1 MANVV
6 VKKNSF
12 GSRLL
17 NSIGGV
23 FLGIGIAILFLCM
36 LAWNEGNNVKSIR
49 AYNEAGKI
57 IIETGSA
64 KADPANNGMLV
75 AVKGDLSFSPVTD
88 PLYGVKGTFVLSRNV
103 EMYQWKQTKKGSST
117 DKEVTYTYTQ
127 DWSKSA
133 VHSSAFYDKTGHENP
148 DWPEG
153 DAYKSEVV
161 YATDAKL
168 GDFALTD
175 EQLKQLYSDSE
186 IIVPAPDK
194 GVPSGTIPAG
204 MNKSGDFLTNSSGSP
219 KTGDIRIYW
228 QAGGAAYASALGK
241 QSGGVIT
248 AYTTKN
254 NKAIMRFINGSKTGA
269 EMIEDLKF
277 ENTLNTWLLRI
288 IFTIIICAGF
298 SMVFTPVEVLTSVIP
313 FLGNFISRFT
323 KGFGKAVGFIVGIP
337 LSLVVIAVS
346 WIVVRPLFAIPL
358 LIIAGG
364 IVYLVVK
371 RSKEKAASS
380 AMTAKNAAH
389 SSIGS
394 DTVRED

>member
-1 MANVV
+1 VGNIA

-17 NSIGGV
+17 NSVGGI
-23 FLGIGIAILFLCM
+23 FLGIGIALLFLCF

-49 AYNEAGKI
+49 AYDEAGKI
-57 IIETGSA
+57 IVETDGA
-64 KADPANNGMLV
+64 KADPANNGKLV
-75 AVKGDLSFSPVTD
+75 AVKGNLSFTPVSD
-88 PLYGVKGTFVLSRNV
+88 PIYGVKGTFVISRNV

-127 DWSKSA
+127 DWSRSA
-133 VHSSAFYDKTGHENP
+133 IHSSAFYDKTGHENP
-148 DWPEG
+148 DWPAG
-153 DAYKSEVV
+153 DAYQSSVV

-175 EQLKQLYSDSE
+175 EQLKQLYGDSE
-186 IIVPAPDK
+186 SIASTPDK
-194 GVPSGTIPAG
+194 VPAG
-204 MNKSGDFLTNSSGSP
+204 MNKSGDFITTSSGSP

-228 QAGGAAYASALGK
+228 KTSDAAFASALGK

-254 NKAIMRFINGSKTGA
+254 NKAILRFTSGNKTGA

-298 SMVFTPVEVLTSVIP
+298 SMVFTPIEVLTSIIP
-313 FLGNFISRFT
+313 FLGKYISKFT
-323 KGFGKAVGFIVGIP
+323 QGFGKAVGFIVGVP

-358 LIIAGG
+358 LLIAGG
-364 IVYLVVK
+364 IIYLVVK
-371 RSKEKAASS
+371 KNKEKAV
-380 AMTAKNAAH
+380 AA
-389 SSIGS
+389 
-394 DTVRED
+394 VN